1 MKNHLAAGLLRVVLV
16 AVALLGFG
24 CSAGGAVTMQKMNV
38 TSGSGGACGQSH
50 AVIDIG
56 IGWTIEE
63 ASERS
68 PALAHIT
75 PALANWAPA
84 AYVYE
89 PERVKLEGAIPLEI
103 PCPHMVV
110 VTPKDGRVS
119 GVDIDLTPTDNLDAA
134 MKLMSEWHSKFESMK
149 LDPPPAASARLD
161 KSPAQVREFF
171 RSQGTLSPFAPIGGS
186 IGSWCLGQEV
196 IGVGIEK
203 RNIGSINQPRYIYV
217 VELSVSDISAW
228 IGK

>member
-1 MKNHLAAGLLRVVLV
+1 LQWWLFFS
-16 AVALLGFG
+16 FG
-24 CSAGGAVTMQKMNV
+24 CSAGGTPSASSAQATN
-38 TSGSGGACGQSH
+38 SGKATCSQSH

-63 ASERS
+63 ARAHS
-68 PALAHIT
+68 PALAHIAAA
-75 PALANWAPA
+75 PANWAPA
-84 AYVYE
+84 AYVYA

-134 MKLMSEWHSKFESMK
+134 MKLMGEWHRKFESMK

-161 KSPAQVREFF
+161 ESPAQVREFF
-171 RSQGTLSPFAPIGGS
+171 RSQGTLSPFGPIGGS
-186 IGSWCLGQEV
+186 IGSWCRGQEV

-203 RNIGSINQPRYIYV
+203 RNIGSIKQPRYIYV
-217 VELSVSDISAW
+217 VELNISDVSMWIS
-228 IGK
+228 K

>member
-1 MKNHLAAGLLRVVLV
+1 
-16 AVALLGFG
+16 
-24 CSAGGAVTMQKMNV
+24 MQKMHA

-68 PALAHIT
+68 PALARIA

-119 GVDIDLTPTDNLDAA
+119 GVDIDLTRTDNLDAA

-149 LDPPPAASARLD
+149 LDPPPAASASLD
-161 KSPAQVREFF
+161 NHLRRYVNFF
-171 RSQGTLSPFAPIGGS
+171 GVKGRFPLLPRSAVQLDCGA
-186 IGSWCLGQEV
+186 
-196 IGVGIEK
+196 VGRK
-203 RNIGSINQPRYIYV
+203 
-217 VELSVSDISAW
+217 
-228 IGK
+228 

>member
-1 MKNHLAAGLLRVVLV
+1 
-16 AVALLGFG
+16 
-24 CSAGGAVTMQKMNV
+24 MQQTRV
-38 TSGSGGACGQSH
+38 TSGSGTACGQSH

-63 ASERS
+63 ARARS
-68 PALAHIT
+68 PALAHIA
-75 PALANWAPA
+75 PALANWAPT

-110 VTPKDGRVS
+110 VTPENGRVS

-134 MKLMSEWHSKFESMK
+134 MKLMGQWYDRFKSMK

-171 RSQGTLSPFAPIGGS
+171 RSQGTLSPFGPIGGS
-186 IGSWCLGQEV
+186 IGSWCRGQEV

-217 VELSVSDISAW
+217 VGLSVSDVSMW
-228 IGK
+228 VGDKGSG